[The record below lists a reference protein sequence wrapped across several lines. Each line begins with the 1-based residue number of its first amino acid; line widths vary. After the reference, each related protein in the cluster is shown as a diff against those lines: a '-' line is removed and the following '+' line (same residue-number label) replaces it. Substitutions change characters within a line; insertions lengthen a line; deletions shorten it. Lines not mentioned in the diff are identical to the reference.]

1 MSFGLL
7 GLDFNLILL
16 SFIMAR
22 MVGCIYF
29 NPIFGQRTVPARIK
43 AALTLFMSIFV
54 YSNLPSH
61 NVEEMGLVTFG
72 IIVAKEVL
80 IGFLAGFIIRLF
92 MAVITMGGEVLDF
105 NMGMAMAKIYDPTQQ
120 SQVAVSSSFINALF
134 MFIFFA
140 TNSHL
145 TMMQFFCL
153 LGEISPYGEFAITQD
168 FLWAIIEL
176 LNLVV
181 LYAVK
186 LTLPIFAVEMI
197 TEASVGLLMKA
208 VPNIQ
213 LISLNIEF
221 KMLVGIIC
229 MVLLVPSYA
238 NFLDRL
244 IEIMFDKMV
253 IIFGL

>member
-61 NVEEMGLVTFG
+61 SVEEMGLVTFG
-72 IIVAKEVL
+72 IIIVKEVL

-92 MAVITMGGEVLDF
+92 MSVITMGGEVMDF
-105 NMGMAMAKIYDPTQQ
+105 HMGMAMAKIYDPTQQ
-120 SQVAVSSSFINALF
+120 SQVAISSGFLNVLF
-134 MFIFFA
+134 MFVFFA

-181 LYAVK
+181 LYAIK

-197 TEASVGLLMKA
+197 TEVSVGLLMKA

-213 LISLNIEF
+213 IISLNIEF

-244 IEIMFDKMV
+244 IEIMFDKM
-253 IIFGL
+253 IIVFGL

>member
-1 MSFGLL
+1 MSLGLL

-54 YSNLPSH
+54 YSNLPTHS
-61 NVEEMGLVTFG
+61 VEDMGLITFG
-72 IIVAKEVL
+72 ILIAKEVL
-80 IGFLAGFIIRLF
+80 IGFLAGLIIRLF

-105 NMGMAMAKIYDPTQQ
+105 NMGMAMAKIYDPGQRT
-120 SQVAVSSSFINALF
+120 QVAVSATFLNALF
-134 MFIFFA
+134 MFVFFA
-140 TNSHL
+140 TNSHT

-168 FLWAIIEL
+168 FLWSIIEL

-186 LTLPIFAVEMI
+186 LALPIFAVEMI
-197 TEASVGLLMKA
+197 TETSVGLLMKA

-244 IEIMFDKMV
+244 IELMFDKMV
-253 IIFGL
+253 IVFGL

>member
-1 MSFGLL
+1 MDFGLL

-54 YSNLPSH
+54 YSNLPSN

-92 MAVITMGGEVLDF
+92 MSIITMGGEVLDF
-105 NMGMAMAKIYDPTQQ
+105 NMGMAMAKIY
-120 SQVAVSSSFINALF
+120 AVSSSFLNVLF

-253 IIFGL
+253 VIFGL